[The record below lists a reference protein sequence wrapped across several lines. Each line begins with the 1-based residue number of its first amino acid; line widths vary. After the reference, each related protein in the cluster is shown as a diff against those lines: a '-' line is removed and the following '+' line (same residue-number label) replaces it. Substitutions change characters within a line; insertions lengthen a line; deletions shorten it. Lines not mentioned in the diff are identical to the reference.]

1 MRKLSDVTSVY
12 IPKIIDAVIPEN
24 ELELETVQ
32 NIFLI
37 MELEEMDL
45 SKTI

>member
-12 IPKIIDAVIPEN
+12 IPQIIDAVIPEY
-24 ELELETVQ
+24 ELESETVQ